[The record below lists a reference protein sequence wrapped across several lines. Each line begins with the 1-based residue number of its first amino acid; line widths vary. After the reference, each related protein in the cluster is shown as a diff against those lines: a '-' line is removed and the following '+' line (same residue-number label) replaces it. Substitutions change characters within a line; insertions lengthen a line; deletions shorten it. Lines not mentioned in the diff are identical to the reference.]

1 MTREERVRAILDG
14 WVRGEFER
22 RVFYRHYWDKKTI
35 AEIAEEMDRS
45 DTCVQDALRRA
56 RIDLAGRL

>member
-1 MTREERVRAILDG
+1 MTREEQVRAIIDG

-22 RVFYRHYWDKKTI
+22 RVMYRHYWDKRTI
-35 AEIAEEMDRS
+35 ADIAEETGRS

-56 RIDLAGRL
+56 RRDLAGRL